1 MTVPPEPQ
9 TLDAASDALQGS
21 DPQSLHRSGR
31 AFNAVSQQLRK
42 VSDEF
47 RAELRTLENA
57 WQGPGA
63 QAFAGTATQ
72 LTRHVNEL
80 AEGLSSPGYG
90 YLCGE
95 LADALDTAQ
104 RRVQQLRQERDEQ
117 RGAPTPQQGAPQD
130 QAAQQVMTGLA
141 NTYRQ
146 IGNQFP
152 PLSKQDTQLAG
163 AREVA
168 RPVTGT
174 AHEQA
179 ASAADNISPH
189 STHGASSQAGTVL
202 PAGGALGKAPKSSL
216 AQDSGGI
223 HGESAQHGTLGRPGA
238 GHAAG
243 GHAAGEQGSLAGFA
257 LAGGT
262 LGRRAA
268 EHRTSSAPTQHM
280 TSEESRRTAVLGSKS
295 KKNACEDHTAQPGGS
310 EDGTHQHP
318 HKHES
323 EKDSHDRSDEH
334 SAQPAT
340 QTSGDVTELAASG
353 STPTPP
359 STTSAPL
366 AAAHDS
372 GQQAIP
378 AEAPKYVPQPEH
390 VVAHAQAAESH
401 AAASPAAASPATVSP
416 AAASPA
422 AVSPA
427 AVSPA
432 GASPAHTPLPGGV
445 PNTGDVAS
453 PAGNSTA
460 QPAIPPHPNTAPAA
474 GQQALTAQNHPGD
487 GHPPAGGA
495 GAGSAVNIGDERERN
510 TLLSEGTDTW
520 QHASHSGVLGR

>member
-1 MTVPPEPQ
+1 MTVPPEPPEPQ

-47 RAELRTLENA
+47 RAELRNLENA

-63 QAFAGTATQ
+63 QAFAGTAAQ

-80 AEGLSSPGYG
+80 AEGLSSPGCG

-117 RGAPTPQQGAPQD
+117 RGAPMPQQGAPQD

-152 PLSKQDTQLAG
+152 TLSKQDAQLAG
-163 AREVA
+163 VREVA
-168 RPVTGT
+168 RPATGT
-174 AHEQA
+174 AHEHGD
-179 ASAADNISPH
+179 SAADNISPH
-189 STHGASSQAGTVL
+189 STHGASSQAATVL

-216 AQDSGGI
+216 TQDSVGI
-223 HGESAQHGTLGRPGA
+223 HDESAQHGTLGRPET

-243 GHAAGEQGSLAGFA
+243 GHADGERGSLAGVA
-257 LAGGT
+257 LTGGT

-280 TSEESRRTAVLGSKS
+280 TSEESHGTAVLGSKS
-295 KKNACEDHTAQPGGS
+295 KKNAREEHTSQPGDS

-323 EKDSHDRSDEH
+323 ETDSHDSSDEH
-334 SAQPAT
+334 SAQPT
-340 QTSGDVTELAASG
+340 TRTSGNVTELAASG
-353 STPTPP
+353 GTPTPP

-366 AAAHDS
+366 TAGHDS

-390 VVAHAQAAESH
+390 AVAHAQAAESH
-401 AAASPAAASPATVSP
+401 AAASPS
-416 AAASPA
+416 
-422 AVSPA
+422 AVSP
-427 AVSPA
+427 S
-432 GASPAHTPLPGGV
+432 GASPPHAPLPGGV
-445 PNTGDVAS
+445 PNAGDVTS

-474 GQQALTAQNHPGD
+474 GQQALASQNHPGD
-487 GHPPAGGA
+487 GHPPTGGAGA